1 MPIRKIITV
10 IFLLLVTVVPLTA
23 QNDNNPLLFS
33 NQAILLG
40 DQRGAYDPVTMILPG
55 MAINSGFGSFL
66 DNPAAIAMFD
76 KSFLEAGIAFRRADE
91 DSRFLGN
98 TRNLTNTQTNLSN
111 IGFVYKL
118 PTRQGSFVIGG
129 GFNQQSFF
137 NRVLSVSGRNT
148 NSTIT
153 DQFKIPGNTFEDIA
167 FNTFAI
173 DYGDIEETFLE
184 SIFRIGFETFP
195 GIRQE
200 AEITNS
206 GYTGE
211 FSGFIGTEFQ
221 KNLFIGLSIGATSGT
236 FKFDRTFLEID
247 EFNDFAGDFI
257 DTDDDGEGDT
267 DIDSILLS
275 DKVRTDMIGFRARLG
290 AIYKLTPRLNI
301 GGSYTFPTRLNV
313 DETFDARILSTMD
326 NGVEFEDDLF
336 GEFSYSVSFPARIG
350 LGFAIDD
357 FSGFTFSFSSEY
369 VQFSNTTINF
379 SDDELFE
386 DQQIENRFIAD
397 TFDDIWN
404 FKAGAAYDVNP
415 LFTLRAGYGY
425 QPSRFKNG
433 RDDRDLFSAGFGARL
448 TERIDF
454 DLGAQLIK
462 FDETSTVF
470 DFEDQNFNINSEVA
484 DRSVDQLQVLAT
496 LRLKF

>member
-1 MPIRKIITV
+1 MSIRKNLITV
-10 IFLLLVTVVPLTA
+10 VLFLAAALPLTA

-66 DNPAAIAMFD
+66 DNPASVAMFD
-76 KSFLEAGIAFRRADE
+76 DSFLEAGFAFRRVDE

-98 TRNLTNTQTNLSN
+98 TQNLSDTQTTLSN
-111 IGFVYKL
+111 IGFIYKL
-118 PTRQGSFVIGG
+118 PTEQGSFVIGG

-137 NRVLSVSGRNT
+137 NRALSVSGRNT

-173 DYGDIEETFLE
+173 DYGDVEQTFLE

-221 KNLFIGLSIGATSGT
+221 KNLFIGLSLGATSGT

-247 EFNDFAGDFI
+247 NLNDFDGDFI

-267 DIDSILLS
+267 DVDSILLS
-275 DKVRTDMIGFRARLG
+275 DKVRTDMTGFRARVG
-290 AIYKLTPRLNI
+290 AIYKMMPWLNI
-301 GGSYTFPTRLNV
+301 GGSYTFPTRLNI
-313 DETFDARILSTMD
+313 DEEFDARILTTMD

-336 GEFSYSVSFPARIG
+336 GEFSYSVSFPARVG
-350 LGFAIDD
+350 LGFTVDD
-357 FSGFTFSFSSEY
+357 LSGFTFSFSSEY
-369 VQFSNTTINF
+369 VQFSNTRINF

-386 DQQIENRFIAD
+386 DEQIENRFISD
-397 TFDDIWN
+397 TFDDVWS
-404 FKAGAAYDVNP
+404 FRAGAAYDVNP
-415 LFTLRAGYGY
+415 MFTLRAGYGY
-425 QPSRFKNG
+425 QPSRFKRG

-448 TERIDF
+448 TEQVEF
-454 DLGAQLIK
+454 DLGAQLIN
-462 FDETSTVF
+462 FDETSTVY
-470 DFEDQNFNINSEVA
+470 DFEDQNFNISSEVA
-484 DRSVDQLQVLAT
+484 DRSVDRLQVLAT
-496 LRLKF
+496 LRLKL